1 MYREELGVMSDPDF
15 MQWVVLR
22 IHVVS
27 KLEPFDLDRTAHILF
42 FYKQK
47 YY

>member
-22 IHVVS
+22 IHVVN
-27 KLEPFDLDRTAHILF
+27 KLERDRTAHILF
-42 FYKQK
+42 FDKQK